1 MSASATVQVRIDPQL
16 KARTEQILQE
26 MGLTMTTAFTLMCR
40 QILNQRKLPFEV
52 VAAPLQE
59 SVSMN
64 ATATFEDFKKLRGII
79 PADLDCN
86 KALEESRLER
96 YARTD

>member
-52 VAAPLQE
+52 VAAPFQE
-59 SVSMN
+59 NVSMS

-86 KALEESRLER
+86 KS
-96 YARTD
+96 